1 MSTEP
6 FERLLWQ
13 QLAARGAV
21 QGEFTPALRMPWP
34 IRLLMGAAG
43 WLGALFAQLF
53 LLGSVFAVT
62 RGNGPAIAITG
73 LLMIGAAILMYRT
86 TSQDSARI
94 ALGQFAL
101 AASLGGQGMVI
112 VGVGES
118 LGIDRLSQTAVFW
131 LGVTA
136 LEAVLFVI
144 VPNRLHRFVAVT
156 GGWSAA
162 TIALYIALGG
172 SMRNPFLMMPL
183 TVGLLGA
190 LAMAA
195 EMVFVLN
202 ETRIAARGT
211 HALWEPAAD
220 ATLVFGL
227 SSALIITGTALPSE
241 FLFDGIKHLQTPG
254 NWVPGVLVGACLV
267 GFAQI
272 EGARIRCDAGTR
284 IGLVV
289 LAVVFSGLMVMA
301 PAVTAGVL
309 ALAMALRRA
318 SLPWIGLAIA
328 AILLGF
334 IWYYST
340 LQWTLLVKSVT
351 LAAAGVL
358 LLAARLALTRMPR
371 KEAIA

>member
-1 MSTEP
+1 
-6 FERLLWQ
+6 
-13 QLAARGAV
+13 
-21 QGEFTPALRMPWP
+21 
-34 IRLLMGAAG
+34 
-43 WLGALFAQLF
+43 
-53 LLGSVFAVT
+53 
-62 RGNGPAIAITG
+62 
-73 LLMIGAAILMYRT
+73 
-86 TSQDSARI
+86 
-94 ALGQFAL
+94 
-101 AASLGGQGMVI
+101 
-112 VGVGES
+112 
-118 LGIDRLSQTAVFW
+118 
-131 LGVTA
+131 
-136 LEAVLFVI
+136 
-144 VPNRLHRFVAVT
+144 
-156 GGWSAA
+156 
-162 TIALYIALGG
+162 
-172 SMRNPFLMMPL
+172 MRNPFLMMPL

-241 FLFDGIKHLQTPG
+241 FLFDGIKHLQPATGCP
-254 NWVPGVLVGACLV
+254 ACWSAPAWL
-267 GFAQI
+267 ASRRSR
-272 EGARIRCDAGTR
+272 ARIRCDAGTR